1 MQLLGPE
8 GSTWL
13 NVGPAI
19 TANGFTGFALVP
31 GTYRVA
37 ITTATAVYATLTRPA
52 PMLLKNAAASFIS
65 LVVDHVDTYTLPF
78 DVSRR

>member
-19 TANGFTGFALVP
+19 TANGFTGLALVP
-31 GTYRVA
+31 GMYRVA
-37 ITTATAVYATLTRPA
+37 ITTATLCHADQTG
-52 PMLLKNAAASFIS
+52 SD
-65 LVVDHVDTYTLPF
+65 VVEE
-78 DVSRR
+78 RRC